1 MKVGDYVNTHKE
13 VLCKAM
19 KAGLI
24 SPTVIERADIY
35 NKVKDEYCK
44 TSDMRLSVS
53 NVSID
58 LKINEAKVLRSARN
72 VPKNAP
78 NDC

>member
-44 TSDMRLSVS
+44 TSNMRLSVS
-53 NVSID
+53 NVSTD
-58 LKINEAKVLRSARN
+58 LKISEPKVWKAIEQMKQEL
-72 VPKNAP
+72 PL
-78 NDC
+78 